1 MNSSKFVQRLKEIAP
16 SKEKLRTIEDDE
28 EFIEEYLTGYNLKKT
43 KDDTVTNDPLLD
55 LIYKYDVSSF
65 DISMI
70 GLNEENDVLDTDKY
84 IIFGNEDSATMAI
97 DKVTNEVVVL
107 DSEEP
112 DYVISKC
119 SKDTA
124 SFLES
129 LLLVAEFNQQMFF
142 DEGLAEDQSAIMAKA
157 KEIAEVA
164 GGEKYLNFYL
174 NSLGYEGE

>member
-1 MNSSKFVQRLKEIAP
+1 MNSSEFVQRLKEIAP
-16 SKEKLRTIEDDE
+16 SEEKLRTIETDE
-28 EFIEEYLTGYNLKKT
+28 KFIEEYLNSYNLKKI
-43 KDDTVTNDPLLD
+43 KGDTVTNDPLLD

-70 GLNEENDVLDTDKY
+70 VLNEDDDVLDTDQY

-112 DYVISKC
+112 DYIISKC

-129 LLLVAEFNQQMFF
+129 LLLVEEFNQQMFF
-142 DEGLAEDQSAIMAKA
+142 DEGLAEDQSAIRNKA

-164 GGEKYLNFYL
+164 GGERYLSFYL
-174 NSLGYEGE
+174 EILGYEGE